1 MSDIIFGGIEGGA
14 THSKIA
20 LYNGLGSKLVECAG
34 PGTNH
39 YLTGMVECQKRIFNM
54 VQLAKRTAKLP
65 EDTTLAALGLSLSGC
80 EDDLGNAQLRDGLQ
94 EAYPNLS
101 KVYHVCSDTVGAV
114 ATALEHGGLVIIA
127 GTGSNTLLLNPDG
140 SEGRCGG
147 WGYMLGDEGSGY
159 WISHKAIKT
168 CFDKDD
174 GLVDTPYST
183 DLVWQLIKD
192 HFSITDRFG
201 LLQHCYTN
209 FEKSFFASLCKKLSL
224 AASQGDGLSKWLFQ
238 QAGRD
243 LARFVVAV
251 WPQVQKQPVFQKLL
265 EQPGGLPVVCVGSVW
280 LSWEHLQPG
289 FVAELAAHSEIR
301 ELTLLQLRSS
311 AAVGA
316 TYLAARMVH
325 ADFPADYASNY
336 QVFFNYHKEKQA
348 NGVAKMN
355 GDTNG
360 THATNGHA
368 KVQ

>member
-1 MSDIIFGGIEGGA
+1 MSDTIFGGIEGGA

-20 LYNGLGSKLVECAG
+20 LYNGLGSKLVECGG

-39 YLTGMVECQKRIFNM
+39 YLTGMVECQKRIYKM
-54 VQLAKRTAKLP
+54 VQDAKQKANLP
-65 EDTTLAALGLSLSGC
+65 ENTTLAALGLSLSGC
-80 EDDLGNAQLRDGLQ
+80 EDHEGNERLREGLH
-94 EAYPNLS
+94 EAYPDLS
-101 KVYHVCSDTVGAV
+101 RAYHVCSDTVGAV
-114 ATALEHGGLVIIA
+114 ASALEHGGLVIIA
-127 GTGSNTLLLNPDG
+127 GTGSNALLLNPDG

-147 WGYMLGDEGSGY
+147 WGYILGDEGSGY

-168 CFDKDD
+168 CFDKED
-174 GLVDTPYST
+174 GLTDTPYST

-209 FEKSFFASLCKKLSL
+209 FEKSFFAGLCKKLSL

-243 LARFVVAV
+243 LARFVASV
-251 WPQVQKQPVFQKLL
+251 WPKAQAKLL

-289 FVAELAAHSEIR
+289 FVAELATHPEIR
-301 ELTLLQLRSS
+301 ELTLVQLKSS

-316 TYLAARMVH
+316 TYLAARLVH
-325 ADFPADYASNY
+325 KDFPADYASNY
-336 QVFFNYHKEKQA
+336 EVFFTYHREKQT
-348 NGVAKMN
+348 NGVAKFN
-355 GDTNG
+355 GDVNSKAANG
-360 THATNGHA
+360 ITNGHS
-368 KVQ
+368 KTN